1 LSLYLHSS
9 PLYPVL
15 SQLPPPDLTNPTATT
30 TFDAQT
36 AINNSLPV
44 LEEIVSITERDETKL
59 IESEVS
65 KRRQRL
71 GAPPPEQIRKD
82 VDQEVLGSSKV
93 RQLQACRVLMLTSE
107 LQLPALYEEISNHP
121 STTDELRRSTEGKL
135 LRLKLRH
142 LNALS
147 ASKAPEQKASVR
159 KEVDSLIEG
168 MVLLDI
174 PDELAWS
181 VRIEGT
187 DAETIGDAV
196 TVNWKTS
203 RLKRE

>member
-30 TFDAQT
+30 TFDAQS

-44 LEEIVSITERDETKL
+44 LEEIVLITERDETKL
-59 IESEVS
+59 IESEVG

-93 RQLQACRVLMLTSE
+93 RQLQACRF
-107 LQLPALYEEISNHP
+107 AC
-121 STTDELRRSTEGKL
+121 
-135 LRLKLRH
+135 
-142 LNALS
+142 
-147 ASKAPEQKASVR
+147 
-159 KEVDSLIEG
+159 
-168 MVLLDI
+168 
-174 PDELAWS
+174 
-181 VRIEGT
+181 
-187 DAETIGDAV
+187 
-196 TVNWKTS
+196 
-203 RLKRE
+203 

>member
-1 LSLYLHSS
+1 
-9 PLYPVL
+9 
-15 SQLPPPDLTNPTATT
+15 
-30 TFDAQT
+30 
-36 AINNSLPV
+36 
-44 LEEIVSITERDETKL
+44 
-59 IESEVS
+59 
-65 KRRQRL
+65 
-71 GAPPPEQIRKD
+71 
-82 VDQEVLGSSKV
+82 
-93 RQLQACRVLMLTSE
+93 MLTLDS
-107 LQLPALYEEISNHP
+107 QLPALYEEISNHP

-196 TVNWKTS
+196 TVDRRTS